1 MSAGRGYIA
10 LAMVIL
16 AGWRPAIAA
25 LACVAIALF
34 EALRIQ
40 LQVSGIG
47 IPHELAQLAPYVL
60 TLAVL
65 IIAGGKHGRPPRALG
80 KVG

>member
-1 MSAGRGYIA
+1 MSSGRGYIA

-25 LACVAIALF
+25 LACVGVAFAEAIN
-34 EALRIQ
+34 IQ
-40 LQVSGIG
+40 LQLADAGM
-47 IPHELAQLAPYVL
+47 PRELAPLLPYVL

-65 IIAGGKHGRPPRALG
+65 VIAGGFGKPPRSLG
-80 KVG
+80 KV